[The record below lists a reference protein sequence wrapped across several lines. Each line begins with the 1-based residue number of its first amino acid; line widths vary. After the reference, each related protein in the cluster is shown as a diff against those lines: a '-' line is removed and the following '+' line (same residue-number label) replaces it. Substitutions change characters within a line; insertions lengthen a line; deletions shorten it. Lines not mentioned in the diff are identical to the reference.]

1 MLSIQEF
8 MRQGLPSPSLI
19 ALSLGQ
25 RSMNGGLQAAE
36 KTRFVQPRDKAHLE

>member
-1 MLSIQEF
+1 MLRIQEF

-25 RSMNGGLQAAE
+25 RLMDGGLQAAE
-36 KTRFVQPRDKAHLE
+36 KMRFVPPRHKAHLE